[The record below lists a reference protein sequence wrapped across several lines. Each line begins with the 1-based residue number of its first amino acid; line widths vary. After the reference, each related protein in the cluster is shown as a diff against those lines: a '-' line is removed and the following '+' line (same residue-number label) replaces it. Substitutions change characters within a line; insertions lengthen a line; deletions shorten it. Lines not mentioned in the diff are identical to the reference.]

1 MVDPPRI
8 FSPERRKQI
17 IEHPARLVTSCLEWH
32 GYRQNVQ
39 SIQLTNRRF
48 DLTLLHRKESYP
60 HSVLS
65 PFVAVVHAY
74 FMGATEIHVN
84 GVDIYGHH
92 ALDRPDK
99 IEIIRKSFR
108 ELRDRLAGLG
118 VPLLLAT
125 NKDGALQGVLKNV

>member
-1 MVDPPRI
+1 
-8 FSPERRKQI
+8 
-17 IEHPARLVTSCLEWH
+17 
-32 GYRQNVQ
+32 
-39 SIQLTNRRF
+39 
-48 DLTLLHRKESYP
+48 
-60 HSVLS
+60 
-65 PFVAVVHAY
+65 
-74 FMGATEIHVN
+74 MGATEIHVN